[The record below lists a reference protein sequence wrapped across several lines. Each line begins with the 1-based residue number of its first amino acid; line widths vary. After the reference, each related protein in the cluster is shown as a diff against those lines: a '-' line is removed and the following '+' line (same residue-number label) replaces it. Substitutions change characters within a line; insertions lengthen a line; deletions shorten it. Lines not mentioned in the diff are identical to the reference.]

1 MNRADVR
8 LRLIE
13 IVCGRNPHLKEAVH
27 ILEIARE
34 LEPFV
39 IEVLP
44 AEEGAQ
50 AAPPPAKGKG
60 KP

>member
-39 IEVLP
+39 IEVLDGP
-44 AEEGAQ
+44 VQ
-50 AAPPPAKGKG
+50 PPAPASTPIKTKT
-60 KP
+60 K